1 MSGLLGRLGITVN
14 LGRCMFCMRAA
25 FFSAVSLWLFVLA
38 AFVIT
43 SRVEILVPLIAAAT
57 AFSLLWLVH
66 LATYAGLVARHRT
79 AAAAAGLR
87 GLTIKPSRRELFGT
101 FAKAFAAM
109 AVATML
115 PAMWGSARAQG
126 TCPDDTPVPCGT
138 QYCCAG
144 TALYFCSGY
153 TGNVPNWRQM
163 GEFCTNANTN
173 EDVADLRSNCA
184 VFVQC

>member
-1 MSGLLGRLGITVN
+1 MSRLLARLGVAVK

-25 FFSAVSLWLFVLA
+25 FFSAASLWLFVLA

-43 SRVEILVPLIAAAT
+43 SRVEIVVPLVVAAT
-57 AFSLLWLVH
+57 AFSLLWLLH

-87 GLTIKPSRRELFGT
+87 GLTAKPNRRELVGT

-115 PAMWGSARAQG
+115 PAVWASARAQG
-126 TCPDDTPVPCGT
+126 TCPNDTPVPCGT

-153 TGNVPNWRQM
+153 TGSVPNWRSM

-173 EDVADLRSNCA
+173 EDIADLRSNCA